1 MVTAILR
8 QAASE
13 RRGESEPK
21 LERRSAPSHLRLLC
35 VHGAN
40 VQAVDPGRKLR
51 PACRGVA
58 QVSVLRT
65 QRGCLRWQGSA
76 PCKLRFGAFGPRLA
90 EHLETSEAS
99 FIECPHI
106 GRIAVIE
113 LLENVMH
120 RYAPVIQ
127 RGIGG
132 GGELCQIT
140 SAAEGSEGE

>member
-1 MVTAILR
+1 
-8 QAASE
+8 
-13 RRGESEPK
+13 
-21 LERRSAPSHLRLLC
+21 
-35 VHGAN
+35 

-58 QVSVLRT
+58 RVSVLRT

-90 EHLETSEAS
+90 EHLKTPEAS

-113 LLENVMH
+113 LLKNVMH

-127 RGIGG
+127 LRNWRRRRALSNHFMQRKHKL
-132 GGELCQIT
+132 EPQRLLRVAFLEQV
-140 SAAEGSEGE
+140 AAIFDRRRADCRAL